1 MNKKRIFYV
10 LATLFIIF
18 LLWRIVVLVINSN
31 KDNTKGPMQAPVPVK
46 TDSVRYEA
54 IQQERQFTGS
64 IHPLYRYVVSPKVSG
79 RIIQINKRIGDWVN
93 RGDLI
98 ARIDDAEYQQ
108 AVLEADAALRI
119 AKASLVEAKS
129 QFELARQELERAKQL
144 QEKGIASP
152 SELDAA
158 TTTFEAQN
166 SRLELAHA
174 QVEQR
179 EASLKSAQ
187 IRLSYTELNATE
199 PGFVGERFVDEGGLI
214 AANSPIVSVVGIQK
228 VIVRTTVIERDYGLL
243 RVGQQA
249 IVEVDAYP
257 GKRFPGIVSRI
268 APMLQETSRVAQM
281 EIEVNNDSLLLKPG
295 MFTRVTIVLEK
306 KTTAQTVPNAAV
318 ITRNGVQGV
327 YMIHNQKKIARF
339 VAAEI
344 GITAENKIEI
354 ISPTLEGL
362 VVTLGQHLLQ
372 DSSAVILTGLDDNR
386 TGQKPGR

>member
-327 YMIHNQKKIARF
+327 YMIHNQEKIARF